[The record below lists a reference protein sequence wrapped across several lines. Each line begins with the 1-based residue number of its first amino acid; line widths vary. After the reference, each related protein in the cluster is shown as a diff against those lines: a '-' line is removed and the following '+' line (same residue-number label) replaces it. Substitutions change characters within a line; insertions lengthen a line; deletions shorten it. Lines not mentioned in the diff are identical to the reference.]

1 MATDEHAAAGQ
12 SEFATTH
19 WSVVLAAGNQERP
32 DANEALAQ
40 LCETYWYPLYAYVRR
55 RVGDVHQAQ
64 DFTQAFFAR
73 LPE

>member
-40 LCETYWYPLYAYVRR
+40 LCETYWYPL
-55 RVGDVHQAQ
+55 
-64 DFTQAFFAR
+64 
-73 LPE
+73 